1 MEYFV
6 VLFNNKPAKVT
17 GTLLEALTFIAD
29 RQAIIHRI
37 HTAESDTLVVQ
48 EIVIRPE
55 CEAGGVIHPL
65 H

>member
-17 GTLLEALTFIAD
+17 GTLLEALTFIGD
-29 RQAIIHRI
+29 KQAIIHRI
-37 HTAESDTLVVQ
+37 HTAESDKLVVQ